1 MSKNDKEVVRK
12 NDFIRLVHLIQDL
25 DWERDRMTSD
35 GRQTLEYIWDI
46 INNYTDIVREDYYQT
61 LKEQMFKAI
70 N

>member
-1 MSKNDKEVVRK
+1 MNKK
-12 NDFIRLVHLIQDL
+12 DFASLVNLINDL

-35 GRQTLEYIWDI
+35 GRETLEMIWKI
-46 INNYTDIVREDYYQT
+46 IMKNSQVVRDNYYET